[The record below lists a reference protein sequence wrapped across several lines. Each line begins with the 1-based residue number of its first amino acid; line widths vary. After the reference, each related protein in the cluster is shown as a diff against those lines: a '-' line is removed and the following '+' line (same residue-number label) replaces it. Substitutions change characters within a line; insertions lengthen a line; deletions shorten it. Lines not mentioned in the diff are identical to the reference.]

1 MAGPAGPAGPKGDPG
16 AAGPPGPQGPAGA
29 RGETGPQGPGG
40 TAGVTL
46 RRVTGDATASCGN
59 GEVLVAAYC
68 AGPMPAIPI
77 IGGADATSASC
88 SAGATVL
95 TCAPAPR

>member
-1 MAGPAGPAGPKGDPG
+1 
-16 AAGPPGPQGPAGA
+16 
-29 RGETGPQGPGG
+29 
-40 TAGVTL
+40 
-46 RRVTGDATASCGN
+46 VTGDATASCGN